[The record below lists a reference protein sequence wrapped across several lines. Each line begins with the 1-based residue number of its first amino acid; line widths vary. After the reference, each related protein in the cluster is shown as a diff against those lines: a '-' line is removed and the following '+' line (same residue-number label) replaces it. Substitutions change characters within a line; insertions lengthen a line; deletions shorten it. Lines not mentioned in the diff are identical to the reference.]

1 MSAAF
6 ETTRMAGV
14 PGEDQSDG
22 LRALAQSMLV
32 AAGPE
37 ADAHPPT
44 TEDAEAPLVLRL
56 EDLLSDPSGEI
67 VLSVGGVAR
76 HVVLESPN
84 EVADR
89 GVMGPHATVSGE
101 NVQGMGYV
109 VFHDGP
115 TLYFPLDVQLTVG
128 PSGV

>member
-1 MSAAF
+1 MSSPFDSTGIGGVAG
-6 ETTRMAGV
+6 ETR
-14 PGEDQSDG
+14 SDG
-22 LRALAQSMLV
+22 LRALAQSLLV
-32 AAGPE
+32 AAEPE
-37 ADAHPPT
+37 ADADPPSA
-44 TEDAEAPLVLRL
+44 EDAGTTLVLRL
-56 EDLLSDPSGEI
+56 DDLVSDPSGEI
-67 VLSVGGVAR
+67 VLSVGSVAR
-76 HVVLESPN
+76 HVVLESPS

-89 GVMGPHATVSGE
+89 GVTGPHATVGGE